1 MTPDQGICTLSKIE
15 VYAGQ
20 QQACIKES
28 PIVNASGMHS
38 EFHQLHTSSRHD
50 DLNQQWTSH
59 FRVHFKV
66 AKQKRLAHVS
76 SSHKHQGPG
85 THTGCAFRISACL
98 TKHTVLLYKNKK

>member
-50 DLNQQWTSH
+50 DLVSCCILHPACPRQADQDS
-59 FRVHFKV
+59 
-66 AKQKRLAHVS
+66 AKRLF
-76 SSHKHQGPG
+76 K
-85 THTGCAFRISACL
+85 CAA
-98 TKHTVLLYKNKK
+98 